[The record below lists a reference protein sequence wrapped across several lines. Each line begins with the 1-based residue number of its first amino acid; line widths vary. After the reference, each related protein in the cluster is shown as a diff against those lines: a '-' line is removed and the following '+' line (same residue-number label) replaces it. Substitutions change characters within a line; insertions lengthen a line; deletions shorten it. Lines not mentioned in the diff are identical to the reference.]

1 MKKVKNKNKLGREKG
16 KRKDKRKGKGK
27 KKEKEAEQRKKI
39 KTGRPNTGRH
49 MRNLVYFTPS
59 AVNNGSQLHGQ
70 EINGLGLSARGHVR
84 NFG

>member
-1 MKKVKNKNKLGREKG
+1 MKKRKTKRNLEEKNEKG
-16 KRKDKRKGKGK
+16 KRKEKGK
-27 KKEKEAEQRKKI
+27 KRKRKKKQNREKI

-49 MRNLVYFTPS
+49 MRNFVYFVPS